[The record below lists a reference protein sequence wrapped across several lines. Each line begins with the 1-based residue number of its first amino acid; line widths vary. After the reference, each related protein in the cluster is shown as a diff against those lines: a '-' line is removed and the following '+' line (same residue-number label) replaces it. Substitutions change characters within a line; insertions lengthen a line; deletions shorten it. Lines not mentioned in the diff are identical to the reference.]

1 MIYVVFINFP
11 FRQYTRGNKKL
22 GDGRAG
28 KVYECVERSS
38 RRTWAVKF
46 ISKSDQSMTECERE
60 IQLLQKLRG
69 SKNIIRLHD
78 IYEDSR
84 NLLLVTELC
93 RGGEL
98 YDQIV
103 KKSEEENNPT
113 GGFTEYDT
121 AVMMRQLFTAI
132 VQCHRNRVV
141 HRDLKPE
148 NVLLARSNDFSAL
161 RLIDFGLSRTFEPKQ
176 RLRTRVGTVYY
187 TAPEVWAEDY
197 DEKCDLWSLGVIMY
211 VLICSYPP
219 FDGDND
225 HEILKSVMKG
235 RYKFHSPEYVNA
247 RLHIKN

>member
-1 MIYVVFINFP
+1 MH
-11 FRQYTRGNKKL
+11 G
-22 GDGRAG
+22 
-28 KVYECVERSS
+28 
-38 RRTWAVKF
+38 
-46 ISKSDQSMTECERE
+46 
-60 IQLLQKLRG
+60 
-69 SKNIIRLHD
+69 
-78 IYEDSR
+78 
-84 NLLLVTELC
+84 
-93 RGGEL
+93 
-98 YDQIV
+98 
-103 KKSEEENNPT
+103 
-113 GGFTEYDT
+113 
-121 AVMMRQLFTAI
+121 
-132 VQCHRNRVV
+132 
-141 HRDLKPE
+141 DLKPE